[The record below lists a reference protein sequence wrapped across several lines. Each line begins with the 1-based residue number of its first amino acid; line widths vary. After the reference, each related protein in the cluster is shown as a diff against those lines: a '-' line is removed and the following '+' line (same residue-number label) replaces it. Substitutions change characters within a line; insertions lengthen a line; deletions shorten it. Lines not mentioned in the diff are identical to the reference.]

1 MVTEPLT
8 GAAIEQRDFLIESG
22 DPGIQLHLREK
33 KPAGVDRFSAD
44 RVVLC
49 VHGASHPATT
59 VYDFQFGGRPSWL
72 DTLAGRGFAAYA
84 LDIRG
89 YGGSTRLPAMAVP
102 PGENPPF
109 ARAEE
114 AIRDI
119 GAAVDHLRQRWGV
132 DRVSLIGFS
141 WGTLT
146 TGMYTS
152 LRGHTVRRLVL
163 YGAAYALKQARWQD
177 LADPDDPTRPRA
189 DLGAYRVETRQGTID
204 RWDED
209 LAGARDRERVRPP
222 AVLEAYLDQ
231 LQATDAESGRLGGIR
246 APNGVLVDMFYR
258 RTGHPLYD
266 AGRIE
271 VPVLIV
277 RGELDK
283 LTSDTDAQRLFAA
296 LTSAP
301 VKRYVVIGQG
311 SHWLAVEAN
320 RFQLYHQAQL
330 FLEEDFD

>member
-1 MVTEPLT
+1 V
-8 GAAIEQRDFLIESG
+8 GGIETRDFLIDSA
-22 DPGIQLHLREK
+22 DPGIRLHLREK
-33 KPAGVDRFSAD
+33 KPAGKVAPD

-49 VHGASHPATT
+49 VHGASHPAVP
-59 VYDFQFGGRPSWL
+59 VYDFQFGDRPSWL
-72 DTLAGRGFAAYA
+72 DTLSGSGFAAYT

-89 YGGSTRLPAMAVP
+89 YGGSTRPPAMSAA

-109 ARAEE
+109 ARGEE

-119 GAAVDHLRQRWGV
+119 GAAIDHLRGLWGA
-132 DRVSLIGFS
+132 DRVNLIGFS

-152 LRGHTVRRLVL
+152 LRPESVRRLVL
-163 YGAAYALKQARWQD
+163 YGAAYALKREERTRE
-177 LADPDDPTRPRA
+177 LGDPANPDRPRP
-189 DLGAYRVETRQGTID
+189 DLGAYRVETRQGTIE
-204 RWDED
+204 RWDSD
-209 LAGARDRERVRPP
+209 LAGVQDLAKVRPKE
-222 AVLEAYLDQ
+222 VLEAYLDQ

-246 APNGVLVDMFYR
+246 APNGVLVDVFHR
-258 RTGHPLYD
+258 AIGRPLYD
-266 AGRIE
+266 AAKIT
-271 VPVLIV
+271 VPVLII

-283 LTSDTDAQRLFAA
+283 ATPDADAQGLFAA

-320 RFQLYHQAQL
+320 RFQLYRQVQL
-330 FLEEDFD
+330 FLEEELD